1 MDEEITLLKSLFVDQ
16 YKIIKSLG
24 SGSIAS
30 VYLAE
35 DLRHH
40 RKIAIKV
47 LRPEMTATM
56 ASEQFLDEIKIAAA
70 LTHPHIVPVYDSGAS
85 GGIFYYVMPFIPGES
100 LRERLDNKTHL
111 DIDESLH
118 IIRDIGSA
126 LHYAHAHK
134 VVHRDIKPEN
144 ILLEEG
150 HALLTDFGIAHA
162 LSTASNQEISGT
174 HWILGTPAYMSP
186 EQAYGDHNIDHR
198 SDLYSLGCVLF
209 ESLTG
214 QPPFTGQNAQQVIAK
229 MLTEDVPPLRISRP
243 EVPYHI
249 SLSLRKMLSKNPEE
263 RFHTIDAFLESLD
276 ASTSEVMQSA
286 RKSIAVLPFT
296 NLGGTDENEYLA
308 DGLTDEIINALSKIE
323 NLNVV
328 SRTSVYAF
336 KEKQLD
342 IRAIG
347 EQLNV
352 STVLEGS
359 LQKSGEM
366 LRVTGQ
372 LIDVANGYHLWS
384 EQFHRKMKDVFTIQD
399 EIAQKIVSALQILL
413 TKQEQYKLSRTPV
426 ENVNAYQYYLRGRQ
440 YFHQTRKKSL
450 EYAKEMFLKAIEID
464 PDYARAYAGIAES
477 ASQLYMYYPEKTEE
491 LEQASDAS
499 RRALELDPEL
509 SEVHAARGM
518 TLWQQGDLEGSSTEF
533 DQAIALDPK
542 NFEAHYFYARSCFQ
556 TGQMAKA
563 ARLFN
568 LASKIKDDYQASFFA
583 AQSFAALDQKSE
595 MEGAYLK
602 SLQIVAKYMELNP
615 DDPRAA
621 TMRAV
626 SLCRLGQ
633 KEEGLKWAEQ
643 ALAIDIEDAG
653 VRYNVACL
661 YALEGYPEKALD
673 YLEEAVRKG
682 FGNKD
687 WFARDPDLE
696 SIRDHPRFVKLMQP

>member
-1 MDEEITLLKSLFVDQ
+1 MVEEITLLKSLFVDR

-24 SGSIAS
+24 SGSLAS

-85 GGIFYYVMPFIPGES
+85 GGIFYYVMPFIPGQT
-100 LRERLDNKTHL
+100 LREQLENKTRLDIK
-111 DIDESLH
+111 EALH

-126 LHYAHAHK
+126 LHFAHANH
-134 VVHRDIKPEN
+134 VVHRDIKPDN
-144 ILLEEG
+144 ILIEEG

-162 LSTASNQEISGT
+162 LSSVSNQQISGT

-186 EQAYGDHNIDHR
+186 EQAYGDHKIDQR

-209 ESLTG
+209 EALTG
-214 QPPFTGQNAQQVIAK
+214 QPPFTGPSAQQIIAK

-249 SLSLRKMLSKNPEE
+249 SLALRKVLSKNPDE
-263 RFHTIDAFLESLD
+263 RFQTIDAFLESLD
-276 ASTSEVMQSA
+276 ESKSEGRRTV

-296 NLGGTDENEYLA
+296 NLGGTEENEYLA
-308 DGLTDEIINALSKIE
+308 DGLTDEIISALSKIE
-323 NLNVV
+323 NLDVV

-336 KEKQLD
+336 KEKHLD

-347 EQLNV
+347 EQLSV
-352 STVLEGS
+352 LTVLEGS
-359 LQKSGEM
+359 LQKSGEI
-366 LRVTGQ
+366 LRVTAQ

-384 EQFHRKMKDVFTIQD
+384 EQFNRKMKDVFTIQD
-399 EIAQKIVSALQILL
+399 EIAQKIVNALQIIL
-413 TKQEQYKLSRTPV
+413 TKKERDKLSRAPV
-426 ENVNAYQYYLRGRQ
+426 ENVQAYQYYLRGRQ

-450 EYAKEMFLKAIEID
+450 EYAKKMFLKAIEIE
-464 PDYARAYAGIAES
+464 PNYAQAYAGVAES
-477 ASQLYMYYPEKTEE
+477 CAQIFMYYPEKSEE
-491 LEQASDAS
+491 LAQANETSNL
-499 RRALELDPEL
+499 ALSLDPEL

-518 TLWQQGDLEGSSTEF
+518 TLWQMGDIEGSSKEF

-542 NFEAHYFYARSCFQ
+542 NFEAHYFYARACFQ
-556 TGQMAKA
+556 TGQMEKA

-568 LASKIKDDYQASFFA
+568 TALRIKDDYQASFFA
-583 AQSFAALDQKSE
+583 AQSYAALNQLTA
-595 MEGAYLK
+595 MEAAYLK
-602 SLQIVAKYMELNP
+602 ALQVVAKYMELNP

-633 KEEGLKWAEQ
+633 QDEGLKWAEQ

-661 YALEGYPEKALD
+661 YALEGHPEKALD
-673 YLEEAVRKG
+673 YLEEAVKKG

-696 SIRDHPRFVKLMQP
+696 SIRDHPRFVKLMET

>member
-1 MDEEITLLKSLFVDQ
+1 MVEEISLLKSLFTDRYQIVKQ
-16 YKIIKSLG
+16 LG

-47 LRPEMTATM
+47 MRPEMTATM
-56 ASEQFLDEIKIAAA
+56 AAEQFLDEIKIAAA
-70 LTHPHIVPVYDSGAS
+70 LTHPHIVPVYDSGVN
-85 GGIFYYVMPFIPGES
+85 GGIFYYVMPYITGES
-100 LRERLDNKTHL
+100 LRERLTAQNRL
-111 DIDESLH
+111 EVDEALH
-118 IIRDIGSA
+118 IIQNIGSA
-126 LHYAHAHK
+126 LHYAHTHK
-134 VVHRDIKPEN
+134 VIHRDIKPEN

-150 HALLTDFGIAHA
+150 HAVLTDFGIAHA
-162 LSTASNQEISGT
+162 LSAASNESVSDT

-186 EQAYGDHNIDHR
+186 EQAYGDHQVDNR

-209 ESLTG
+209 EMLTG
-214 QPPFTGQNAQQVIAK
+214 QPPFVGQNAQQIIAR
-229 MLTEDVPPLRISRP
+229 MLTEDVPPLRTLRP
-243 EVPYHI
+243 EVPYRI
-249 SLSLRKMLSKNPEE
+249 SLALRKVLSKNPEE
-263 RFHTIDAFLESLD
+263 RFKSIETFLDSLD
-276 ASTSEVMQSA
+276 ASKTEPVQSS
-286 RKSIAVLPFT
+286 RKSIAVLPFI
-296 NLGGTDENEYLA
+296 NLSGSKEAEYLA
-308 DGLTDEIINALSKIE
+308 DGITDEIINALAKLE

-336 KEKQLD
+336 KDKQMD

-347 EQLNV
+347 EQLNA

-359 LQKSGEM
+359 LQKSGEI

-372 LIDVANGYHLWS
+372 LIDIADGYHLWS
-384 EQFHRKMKDVFTIQD
+384 ERFDREMKDVFSIQE
-399 EIAQKIVSALQILL
+399 EIARKIANALQIIL
-413 TKQEQYKLSRTPV
+413 TKQEQNKLSRTPV
-426 ENVNAYQYYLRGRQ
+426 SNVQAYEYYLRGRQ

-450 EYAKEMFLKAIEID
+450 EYAKEMFQKAIEID
-464 PDYARAYAGIAES
+464 PEYALAYAGIAES
-477 ASQLYMYYPEKTEE
+477 ASIIYMYYPEKSEE
-491 LEQASDAS
+491 LEQADQTSQ
-499 RRALELDPEL
+499 RALELDPEL

-518 TLWQQGDLEGSSTEF
+518 TLWQKGDLESSSAEYE
-533 DQAIALDPK
+533 QAIALDPK
-542 NFEAHYFYARSCFQ
+542 NFEAHYFYARACFQ
-556 TGQMAKA
+556 NGKMEDA
-563 ARLFN
+563 ARLFDE
-568 LASKIKDDYQASFFA
+568 SSGIKDDYQASFFA
-583 AQSFAALDQKSE
+583 AQSYAALNKKAQ
-595 MEGAYLK
+595 MEAAYLK
-602 SLQIVAKYMELNP
+602 ALQVVAKYMELNP

-633 KEEGLKWAEQ
+633 RDEGLKWAEQ

-661 YALEGYPEKALD
+661 YALEGFPEKALD

-696 SIRDHPRFVKLMQP
+696 SIRDHPRFVKMMQT